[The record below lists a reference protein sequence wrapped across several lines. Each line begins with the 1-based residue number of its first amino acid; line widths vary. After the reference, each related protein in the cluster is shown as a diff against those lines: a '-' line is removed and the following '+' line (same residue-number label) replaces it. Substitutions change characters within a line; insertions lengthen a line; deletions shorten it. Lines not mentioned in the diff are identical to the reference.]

1 MKEGMKIK
9 VIKRGEV
16 KPPVKTLKKSKRASA
31 RDVVSNVTSW
41 VNDLQARKRDETKV
55 AIEKFFNNNPQPS
68 EL

>member
-9 VIKRGEV
+9 VIKRGEI
-16 KPPVKTLKKSKRASA
+16 KAPVKTVKKSKRASA
-31 RDVVSNVTSW
+31 REVVSNVTTW
-41 VNDLQARKRDETKV
+41 VSDLQARKRDETKI

>member
-9 VIKRGEV
+9 VIKRDEI
-16 KPPVKTLKKSKRASA
+16 KAPVKAVKKSKRASA
-31 RDVVSNVTSW
+31 REVVSNVTTW
-41 VNDLQARKRDETKV
+41 VNDLQARKRDETKI

>member
-9 VIKRGEV
+9 VIKRDEI
-16 KPPVKTLKKSKRASA
+16 KAPEKTLKKSKRASA
-31 RDVVSNVTSW
+31 RDVVSNVTTW
-41 VNDLQARKRDETKV
+41 VNDLQARKRDETKI

>member
-9 VIKRGEV
+9 VIKRGEI
-16 KPPVKTLKKSKRASA
+16 KEPVKTLKKSKRASA
-31 RDVVSNVTSW
+31 RDVVANVTTW

-55 AIEKFFNNNPQPS
+55 AIEKFFNQGPQPS